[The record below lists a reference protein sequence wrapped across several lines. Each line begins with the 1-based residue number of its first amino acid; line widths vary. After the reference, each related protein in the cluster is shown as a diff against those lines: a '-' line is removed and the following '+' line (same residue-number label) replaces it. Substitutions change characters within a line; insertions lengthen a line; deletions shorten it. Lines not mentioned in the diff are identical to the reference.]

1 MSSARE
7 RGDAK
12 KNEGNEAFKARKYDE
27 AIRLYTEAIDLDHT
41 SHVYYSNRAA
51 AYLGKEAWEE
61 AAKDGEECVHLNKNF
76 VKGYH
81 RWALALKG
89 MKQYA
94 KAMETLKAGQK
105 VDFNNKD
112 LNNLINEVEPLAKSQ
127 EASKRSSLP
136 EAEQIKVRE
145 IPKHCLNSNEC
156 FLAARK

>member
-12 KNEGNEAFKARKYDE
+12 KNEGNEAFKAKKYDE
-27 AIRLYTEAIDLDHT
+27 AIRLYSEAIDLDHT

-51 AYLGKEAWEE
+51 AYLGKESWEE
-61 AAKDGEECVHLNKNF
+61 AARDGEECVHLKKDF

-89 MKQYA
+89 MKQYG
-94 KAMETLKAGQK
+94 KALETLKAGQK

-112 LNNLINEVEPLAKSQ
+112 LNNLINIVEPLAQQQ
-127 EASKRSSLP
+127 ESANRSTLP
-136 EAEQIKVRE
+136 EAEQIKVGF
-145 IPKHCLNSNEC
+145 SS
-156 FLAARK
+156 FTYSS